1 MADVYD
7 ALVGKRVYKDAYSH
21 EQAMKMIL
29 NGECGAFNPL
39 LMEVLVEIRDKI
51 KKKYVTRHK
60 KRRNVRHEK
69 SSCISPNELCIIN
82 EIFILYT
89 KNKKMKDEEE
99 NLSILEGNKG
109 CYLQLSRSIM

>member
-51 KKKYVTRHK
+51 K
-60 KRRNVRHEK
+60 E
-69 SSCISPNELCIIN
+69 
-82 EIFILYT
+82 
-89 KNKKMKDEEE
+89 
-99 NLSILEGNKG
+99 
-109 CYLQLSRSIM
+109 